1 MEKKKIT
8 HEQIHT
14 TRDVDGNLIEE
25 ETLRESR
32 VPQEPEYVKL
42 YIRDIGRL
50 IGLTKTENS
59 ILFALLNSMSYGNVI
74 AAIRPIKR
82 MIAEHTG
89 IAEQTINQTIS
100 NFAKRGILIRKERG
114 IYIADPELFGKGRF
128 RDIEKLRLTIE
139 YNENGKRIN
148 TERYQKLQSPHDKK
162 DNQFRL

>member
-14 TRDVDGNLIEE
+14 TRDENGNIVEE

-74 AAIRPIKR
+74 AAIRPIKK
-82 MIAEHTG
+82 MISEHTG

-114 IYIADPELFGKGRF
+114 IYIADPQLFGKGRF

-139 YNENGKRIN
+139 YNEDGKQIN